1 MTCVAQGLIGK
12 NQPSNVDKEL
22 SGATLRD
29 LWDNSSNVVTK
40 PLAPIGGGVS
50 VHRTNQGE
58 APSESYRQE
67 MFVVY
72 ENKAVAKSP
81 NLYAFFILLPCMA
94 GFCKKQCFYFHYH
107 HTISYRVKV
116 NQTAVLRSKHNSLNH
131 SGVRV
136 ETEGGYFYIATRSVN
151 NEWILVIPVMS
162 YRTPTPKAS

>member
-1 MTCVAQGLIGK
+1 MEPKKQCSPLEKHFGLQLVFNFNVKKAVHDHMTCVAQGLIGK

-72 ENKAVAKSP
+72 ENKAVAKKPQFVGLFHSI
-81 NLYAFFILLPCMA
+81 AMQGRIL
-94 GFCKKQCFYFHYH
+94 
-107 HTISYRVKV
+107 
-116 NQTAVLRSKHNSLNH
+116 
-131 SGVRV
+131 
-136 ETEGGYFYIATRSVN
+136 
-151 NEWILVIPVMS
+151 
-162 YRTPTPKAS
+162 